1 MSREKKTRMRG
12 SARKCVV
19 KDCENRSDQGRFKGE
34 MCLPCYNF
42 VVLGKGEYSQAYR
55 NFLAKLRITVCTKL
69 VSQAWKEIGKLDPTG
84 ESGRPPTFAELSEM
98 MVLVGRLG
106 QEPRG
111 SSIAD
116 AELLRLIES

>member
-1 MSREKKTRMRG
+1 MSREKKMRKRG

-42 VVLGKGEYSQAYR
+42 VVLGNGEYSQAYR
-55 NFLAKLRITVCTKL
+55 NFLTKLRITVCAKL
-69 VSQAWKEIGKLDPTG
+69 VSQAWKEIGKLDPT
-84 ESGRPPTFAELSEM
+84 EKSSRPLTFAEVSEIM
-98 MVLVGRLG
+98 ALVVRLG
-106 QEPRG
+106 QEPQG

-116 AELLRLIES
+116 AELQRLLRS

>member
-1 MSREKKTRMRG
+1 MSREKKTRKRD

-42 VVLGKGEYSQAYR
+42 VVLGEGEYSQAYR
-55 NFLAKLRITVCTKL
+55 NFLAKLRISVCAKL
-69 VSQAWKEIGKLDPTG
+69 LSRAWKEIGKLDPTG
-84 ESGRPPTFAELSEM
+84 ESGRPPTLGEVSEM
-98 MVLVGRLG
+98 MALAGQLA

-111 SSIAD
+111 PSIAD
-116 AELLRLIES
+116 AELQRLLRE